1 MYLVEKLYN
10 DLVTDPDNK
19 EGRKLIEEYSTTHAD
34 EPELIRRTGKD
45 KNGSQCYRITE
56 AACDDPDGSKVVYR
70 FNDTFIELRT
80 PFDDWRGLITLG
92 AVGGLLPAGGIGVPM
107 LVTDVIPTL
116 VAGADLRTG
125 EPLEFIDC
133 LSLTV
138 VLVVVVGWLW
148 AMFHF
153 GWRIFRLESFTQRRL
168 LVRFN
173 RRTRKVYVH
182 RPSYAGGIVEL
193 DWECVTN
200 SVSPRYGRTPGLV
213 LGVPMALMW
222 YPLETPHGRPEMVF
236 VGRCA
241 QSGDELERLWEF
253 IRRYMEEGPQSVPR
267 PRCIG
272 KFPWPWRSV
281 MASGSLA
288 WPLFKMGG
296 LRWLLPLVVLVS
308 PAIACT
314 ATGHWIS
321 QLLCWEPVFP
331 RRIRQACGE
340 GIGAVI
346 KARLI
351 DAGAWLM
358 AAAVGWGLYR
368 FISSLLAQ
376 A

>member
-1 MYLVEKLYN
+1 MYFFEKCSWDAVANTDDPETRKYLK
-10 DLVTDPDNK
+10 DLETRFA
-19 EGRKLIEEYSTTHAD
+19 G
-34 EPELIRRTGKD
+34 EPELIRTTGKD
-45 KNGSQCYRITE
+45 SKGVRCYRITE
-56 AACDDPDGSKVVYR
+56 SVSDAPQGEHVVYE
-70 FNDTFIELRT
+70 FNDTFMDLRT
-80 PFDDWRGLITLG
+80 PFEEWRGLVTL
-92 AVGGLLPAGGIGVPM
+92 AMVGGLAGPAGVGIPM

-116 VAGADLRTG
+116 AAGADLRTD
-125 EPLEFIDC
+125 EPLEFIDY
-133 LSLTV
+133 LSLMV
-138 VLVVVVGWLW
+138 VLVVVVGWIW
-148 AMFHF
+148 AMFRF
-153 GWRIFRLESFTQRRL
+153 GWRYFRLESCVQRRL

-173 RRTRKVYVH
+173 RVTRKVYLH
-182 RPSYAGGIVEL
+182 RPRYAGGIVEL
-193 DWECVTN
+193 DWNCVIN
-200 SVSPRYGRTPGLV
+200 SIEPPHVRRGDSV
-213 LGVPMALMW
+213 LGMPLALFW
-222 YPLETPHGRPEMVF
+222 YPSETPHGKPEMVF